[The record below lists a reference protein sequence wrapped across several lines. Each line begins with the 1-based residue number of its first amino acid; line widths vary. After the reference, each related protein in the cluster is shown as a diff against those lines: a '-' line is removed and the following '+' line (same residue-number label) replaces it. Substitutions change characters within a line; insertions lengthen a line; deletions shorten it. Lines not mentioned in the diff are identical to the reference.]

1 MVFEQGRFPGHGF
14 RLRTEQIICEG
25 MLSCNRKMGRKLVG
39 RHDVGDA
46 MRLLTSGL
54 IFLSLA
60 AFCGVAHSETGGT
73 AAASASQTDAKTRHV
88 NATAENSQLIV
99 TPDYILGPE
108 DVLEIAVWK
117 NNDLSKQVQVRPDGR
132 ISLPLVGDVSAV
144 GKTPS
149 QLTDEISSRL
159 KAYMENPTVSIL
171 VKEVKSYQIY
181 VLGEVNK
188 PGKYPLTSK
197 LTLLQAITVAGG
209 FTQVAARNKIV
220 VFRYGKDTEAL
231 TKIKASYD
239 DMVIRDGSN
248 QNIELRPGD
257 LIVVP
262 SETMV
267 VLPSR

>member
-1 MVFEQGRFPGHGF
+1 M
-14 RLRTEQIICEG
+14 
-25 MLSCNRKMGRKLVG
+25 
-39 RHDVGDA
+39 
-46 MRLLTSGL
+46 
-54 IFLSLA
+54 
-60 AFCGVAHSETGGT
+60 
-73 AAASASQTDAKTRHV
+73 ASASQADAKTRLMST
-88 NATAENSQLIV
+88 TAENSQLIV

-108 DVLEIAVWK
+108 DILEIAVWK

-159 KAYMENPTVSIL
+159 RAYMENPTVSIL

-220 VFRYGKDTEAL
+220 VFRYGKDAEGL

>member
-1 MVFEQGRFPGHGF
+1 
-14 RLRTEQIICEG
+14 
-25 MLSCNRKMGRKLVG
+25 
-39 RHDVGDA
+39 
-46 MRLLTSGL
+46 MRYLTIGL

-60 AFCGVAHSETGGT
+60 AFCGVAHSQTGGT
-73 AAASASQTDAKTRHV
+73 TTASTSQADAKTRHV
-88 NATAENSQLIV
+88 SATAENSQLIV

-108 DVLEIAVWK
+108 DILEIAVWK

-209 FTQVAARNKIV
+209 FTQVAARNKLSCS
-220 VFRYGKDTEAL
+220 DTARMPRGL
-231 TKIKASYD
+231 QK
-239 DMVIRDGSN
+239 
-248 QNIELRPGD
+248 
-257 LIVVP
+257 
-262 SETMV
+262 
-267 VLPSR
+267 